1 MKLQFQSDLSYQLQ
15 AIDSVVNIFQGQPI
29 RKSNFTVSYG
39 EDAGL
44 IQTALGI
51 GNRLDLTQ
59 EEVLKNVQEVQ
70 IKNALPRSET
80 LKGMNFTIEMETGTG
95 KTYVYLRSI
104 YELHQKYG
112 FTKFVVVVPSV
123 AIREGVYKSLQ
134 ITEQHL
140 KSLYDNQ
147 TLEYFIYDSDK
158 LDRVRNFAT
167 ATTIQVMIINIDAFR
182 KSFEDPEKEDKANV
196 IHRPND
202 RLNGYKPIEFIQ
214 QTNPI
219 VIIDEPQSV
228 DTTDKSKEAIA
239 SLNPLCTLRYSATHI
254 DKYNMIY
261 RLDAVDAYNERLV
274 KKIEVMSIR
283 SEESFNQP
291 YIKLVEVK
299 ERKAKIEL
307 DVETKG
313 NVKRTTKTVKYGDDL
328 FDISGERELYRN
340 YIIEQID
347 WTPGNESIEV
357 GGYLLKI
364 GDAIGD
370 IDDDTI
376 KRYQIRQTIEEHLDK
391 ELRLNP
397 RGIKVLSLFFIDKV
411 ANYRDYDKDGNPI
424 KGKYALMFEEEYK
437 KLIKKPKYHTLFKEI
452 DYDID
457 VEKIHNGYFAQDKKG
472 KLKDT
477 KGNTQADTDIYSL
490 IMKDKEKLLSFNEP
504 LRFIFSHSALREGWD
519 NPNVF
524 QICTLKDSG
533 GTYVS
538 RRQEIGRGLRLAV
551 NQNGEREAD
560 YSVNTLTVMANESYE
575 DFVTNLQKEIEEE
588 TGITF
593 GKIEKHTFA
602 HLVYSHK
609 ETDEAVQL
617 GYDLSKKLYEHFK
630 EKDYI
635 NEKDKATTLLKEAIE
650 NYTVDIPEEF
660 QPWNKAIMIELKR
673 ITERLPIK
681 DGSKKKKVKLN
692 KAVIDSKEFIEL
704 WDKIKYK
711 TVYSIQFDSEELI
724 KKAVNSIQGMK
735 KIEKVRVISRKDAIS
750 SMDRLTGLETV
761 TVKEGVED
769 YVSIQQTLP
778 DVITELQ
785 NRTNLTRKTIVQ
797 ILINS
802 KRLDDFQN
810 NPQKFIDEVSKL
822 ILREMKF
829 ILQDGIKY
837 YKMDDEFYAVELF
850 QNQELLAYL
859 NDNAVESTKSPYDHV
874 IYDSDIEES
883 FAKRFES
890 DENVKVYVKLP
901 NWFKIDTPVGSYNP
915 DWAVVINK
923 EGVEKLYF
931 VIETKGTDIFGF
943 LRPEEQSKIAFARKH
958 FKAINTDVTFEGPE
972 NDVGDFLLRVSSSN
986 YGKNG

>member
-1 MKLQFQSDLSYQLQ
+1 MKLQFQSKLSYQLQ
-15 AIDSVVNIFQGQPI
+15 AIDSIVNIFQGQPI
-29 RKSNFTVSYG
+29 RQSNFTVSYG

-51 GNRLDLTQ
+51 GNRLELTP
-59 EEVLKNVQEVQ
+59 EEIMKNVQEVQ
-70 IKNALPRSET
+70 IKNGLPRSEV
-80 LKGMNFTIEMETGTG
+80 LNGMNFTVEMETGTG
-95 KTYVYLRSI
+95 KTYVYLRTI
-104 YELHQKYG
+104 YELNQKYG

-140 KSLYDNQ
+140 KGLYDNQ
-147 TLEYFIYDSDK
+147 TLEYFIYDSDN
-158 LDRVRNFAT
+158 LDRVRSFAT

-228 DTTDKSKEAIA
+228 DTTAKSKEAIA
-239 SLNPLCTLRYSATHI
+239 SLNSLCTLRYSATHV

-261 RLDAVDAYNERLV
+261 RLDAVDAYNEKLV

-283 SEESFNQP
+283 SEVAFNQP
-291 YIKLVEVK
+291 YIKLLEVK
-299 ERKAKIEL
+299 ERKAKVEL

-313 NVKRTTKTVKYGDDL
+313 KVKRTAKNVKYGDDL
-328 FDISGERELYRN
+328 YDVSGERELYRN
-340 YIIEQID
+340 HMIEQID
-347 WTPGNESIEV
+347 WTEGNQSIEV
-357 GGYLLKI
+357 GGHLLRI
-364 GDAIGD
+364 GDTIGD
-370 IDDDTI
+370 FDDNMI
-376 KRYQIRQTIEEHLDK
+376 KRYQIHQTIEEHLDK

-424 KGKYALMFEEEYK
+424 KGKYALMFEEEYI
-437 KLIKKPKYHTLFKEI
+437 KLIQKPKYNTLFKEI
-452 DYDID
+452 DVDMDI
-457 VEKIHNGYFAQDKKG
+457 EKIHNGYFAQDKKG

-490 IMKDKEKLLSFNEP
+490 IMKDKEKLLSFDEP

-551 NQNGEREAD
+551 NQNGERESD
-560 YSVNTLTVMANESYE
+560 YNVNTLTVMANESYE
-575 DFVTNLQKEIEEE
+575 DFVTNLQNEIEEE
-588 TGITF
+588 MCITF

-602 HLVYSHK
+602 NLAYLDK
-609 ETDEAVQL
+609 ETEDPVQL
-617 GYDLSKKLYEHFK
+617 GYDLSKKLYEDFK
-630 EKDYI
+630 SKGYI
-635 NEKDKATTLLKEAIE
+635 NEKDKATSVLKDVIKSYE
-650 NYTVDIPEEF
+650 VDIPEEF
-660 QPWNKAIMIELKR
+660 GPWNKAIMIELKR

-681 DGSKKKKVKLN
+681 DGTKKKKVKLN
-692 KAVIDSKEFIEL
+692 KKIIDSQEFIEL
-704 WDKIKYK
+704 WDKIKFK
-711 TVYSIQFDSEELI
+711 TVYSILFDSEELI
-724 KKAVNSIQGMK
+724 KKAIDGIQVMK
-735 KIEKVRVISRKDAIS
+735 KIEKVRIISRKDAIS
-750 SMDRLTGLETV
+750 SMDRLTGIETV

-769 YVSIQQTLP
+769 PVPLQHTLP

-785 NRTNLTRKTIVQ
+785 NRTNLTRKTIVK
-797 ILINS
+797 ILTGS
-802 KRLDDFQN
+802 KRLDDFKN
-810 NPQKFIDEVSKL
+810 NPQKFIDEVSKI

-859 NDNAVESTKSPYDHV
+859 NDNAVESSKSPYDH
-874 IYDSDIEES
+874 ILYDSDIEES

-915 DWAVVINK
+915 DWAAVINK
-923 EGVEKLYF
+923 DGIEKLYF
-931 VIETKGTDIFGF
+931 VIETKGTDIVGF

-958 FKAINTDVTFEGPE
+958 FEAINTEVAFEGPE
-972 NDVGDFLLRVSSSN
+972 NDVSDFLLRVLSSN
-986 YGKNG
+986 